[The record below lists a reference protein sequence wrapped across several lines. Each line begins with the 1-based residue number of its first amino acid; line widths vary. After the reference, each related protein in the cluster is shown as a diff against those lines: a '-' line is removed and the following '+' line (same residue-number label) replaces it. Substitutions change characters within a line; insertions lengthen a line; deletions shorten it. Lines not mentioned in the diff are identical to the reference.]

1 MARISN
7 HLQRMHQRMG
17 VVITLT
23 ACLLMVLF
31 WRAYRL
37 QVVDGDLHEAKALG
51 QTIRSI
57 VLEPQ
62 RGSIVSRDGESLAI
76 SVELNSLY
84 AHPYLMTAENKER
97 AYDTLVR
104 LLPNIEDLHE
114 RINSNRRFVWIKRR
128 LQPEESERMIE
139 EGALRIDGINF
150 IKEYRRHY
158 PNRDKAGP
166 LLGYI
171 NLEEKPQAGL
181 ELYFNS
187 ALKGEQVRVTGI
199 KASQMALGFADSA
212 TQIPEGQT
220 VVTTLDMQVQHLAE
234 RALRRGVMEHV
245 AKRGMAVV
253 VKPDTGEILA
263 LAQYPTYD
271 PNRFNEY
278 DLSRLHSDPIEF
290 IFEPGSVLKV
300 VTVAAALNERIY
312 KPSDLIYCYN
322 GSYKI
327 GPNKIGDTH
336 PYRWL
341 SVAQVL
347 IRSSN
352 IGAALIAEKLGPQRL
367 YDYLKGFGFGARSGI
382 ALPGEVRGLLRQPRR
397 WRPIDLANVGF
408 GQGVSVH
415 IVQLAFMLATI
426 ANDGVRMKPM
436 LVKEIRDRE
445 GNALRRFEPEIAQE
459 VTTPETARIMR
470 KILEGVVTDR
480 HGTAPRARIE
490 GVSIGGKTG
499 TAQKLDPATKSY
511 SREMWISLFG
521 GFTPIENPNLVV
533 MVMVDEPTGGK
544 YFGGSVA
551 GPVFRELTE
560 GILRTRGVL
569 VAPPEQENEQGRRGR
584 QPRNRRRGGSR

>member
-1 MARISN
+1 
-7 HLQRMHQRMG
+7 
-17 VVITLT
+17 
-23 ACLLMVLF
+23 
-31 WRAYRL
+31 
-37 QVVDGDLHEAKALG
+37 
-51 QTIRSI
+51 
-57 VLEPQ
+57 
-62 RGSIVSRDGESLAI
+62 
-76 SVELNSLY
+76 
-84 AHPYLMTAENKER
+84 
-97 AYDTLVR
+97 
-104 LLPNIEDLHE
+104 
-114 RINSNRRFVWIKRR
+114 
-128 LQPEESERMIE
+128 MIE